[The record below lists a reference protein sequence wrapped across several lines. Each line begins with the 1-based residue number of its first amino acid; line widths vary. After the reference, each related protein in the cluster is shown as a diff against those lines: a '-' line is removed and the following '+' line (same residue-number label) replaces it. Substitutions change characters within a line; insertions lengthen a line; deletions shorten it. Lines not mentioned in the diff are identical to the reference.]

1 MAITYQYRTNEE
13 DLFEDIEVENIDYN
27 IFDSNLENPFVNQIL
42 IGEKLSKM
50 QLALVQKCIKLG
62 GAILSAEMGIGKTYI
77 GVALAMAA
85 RCIYPDKKVI
95 ITAPTNVVKNFK
107 QLVDKASGELCMA
120 CNGQADRVAKFKQ
133 VYDMVN
139 IFIVTQSFWLN
150 NEDTLKFMYNHVEDF
165 SYCFYDEAD
174 SKNAVGF
181 GVYAEFSRLVPI
193 KIVSNAT
200 PIDKGVDLVRN
211 LLYSIGATE
220 LDRKKFRNKYVD
232 AKYMHNT
239 LVSERVKVEDIYRD
253 FNDKFINKN
262 RADLGIYVK
271 IDTKFHKMFI
281 NDIQRSW
288 ISRGMRNDLALYSP
302 ENKSVMDNLDDYS
315 GCAYPEI
322 TKDNIPAFNEVL
334 KILLESPNEKIMIYA
349 RNISSINKM
358 ADILSLLGY
367 NAYVINGQSSKNA
380 KEISEKFNND
390 PKGVTLTNIIKGIN
404 LDNTTKII
412 LYGTPPDVMQTLY
425 RAIRGRE
432 EKSITVD
439 WIYYPEFEYS
449 SLEDARNHISNID
462 AVTERDTVIINQLD
476 EEMTSLKNYTFI
488 PSNYGRSINDKKED
502 TINGFVKQIYPS
514 WGQIVDY
521 ED

>member
-1 MAITYQYRTNEE
+1 MGITYQFRTDEV
-13 DLFEDIEVENIDYN
+13 DMFEKDEYKDINYE
-27 IFDSNLENPFVNQIL
+27 IFDSSLENPLVNQLI
-42 IGEKLSKM
+42 IGEELSSM
-50 QLALVQKCIKLG
+50 QLSLVKKCLELG
-62 GAILSAEMGIGKTYI
+62 GSILSAEMGIGKTYI
-77 GVALAMAA
+77 GVALAIIA
-85 RCIYPDKKVI
+85 RCLYLDKKVI

-107 QLVDKASGELCMA
+107 ELMDKASGELSMV
-120 CNGQADRVAKFKQ
+120 CNGQADRVYTFKK
-133 VYDMVN
+133 VYNDINV
-139 IFIVTQSFWLN
+139 FIVTQSFWLN

-181 GVYAEFSRLVPI
+181 DVYTEFSRLIPI
-193 KIVSNAT
+193 KVVSNAT
-200 PIDKGVDLVRN
+200 PIDKGIDLVRN
-211 LLYSIGATE
+211 LLYAVGATN
-220 LDRKKFRNKYVD
+220 LDKKKFRRKYVD
-232 AKYMHNT
+232 AKYLHNT

-253 FNDKFINKN
+253 FSSNFINKN
-262 RADLGIYVK
+262 RADLGIYVD

-302 ENKSVMDNLDDYS
+302 ENKSVLDNLDNYKD
-315 GCAYPEI
+315 CVYPEI

-334 KILLESPNEKIMIYA
+334 KILLNSQNEKVMIYA
-349 RNISSINKM
+349 RNISSIEKM
-358 ADILSLLGY
+358 SMILSMLGY
-367 NAYVINGQSSKNA
+367 NSYIINGQSSKNA

-390 PKGVTLTNIIKGIN
+390 PRGITLTNIIKGIN

-432 EKSITVD
+432 AKSITVD

-449 SLEDARNHISNID
+449 TLEDARNHISNID
-462 AVTERDTVIINQLD
+462 VMTERDTVIINQLD
-476 EEMTSLKNYTFI
+476 EEMRSLKNYTFV
-488 PSNYGRSINDKKED
+488 PSNYGSSIEDKKND
-502 TINGFVKQIYPS
+502 TINGFVKQIYPT